1 MILIYLVGHS
11 ARFGL
16 SLPTLGTLYN
26 INERMVD
33 FMTITLKAN
42 NENEMRFFE
51 KGLKEQG
58 FTKTSDCMWAKIYR
72 KDNTEYVI
80 SREY

>member
-1 MILIYLVGHS
+1 MGVLKQI
-11 ARFGL
+11 
-16 SLPTLGTLYN
+16 TKN
-26 INERMVD
+26 IKRKAVD

-51 KGLKEQG
+51 KGLKQQG

>member
-1 MILIYLVGHS
+1 MSVGQVNKTYYKTHKRK
-11 ARFGL
+11 A
-16 SLPTLGTLYN
+16 
-26 INERMVD
+26 VD

-42 NENEMRFFE
+42 NESEMRFFE

-58 FTKTSDCMWAKIYR
+58 FTKTSDCMWSKIYR

>member
-1 MILIYLVGHS
+1 MI
-11 ARFGL
+11 
-16 SLPTLGTLYN
+16 
-26 INERMVD
+26 
-33 FMTITLKAN
+33 ITLKAN

-51 KGLKEQG
+51 KGLKQQG

>member
-1 MILIYLVGHS
+1 
-11 ARFGL
+11 
-16 SLPTLGTLYN
+16 
-26 INERMVD
+26 
-33 FMTITLKAN
+33 MTITLKAN
-42 NENEMRFFE
+42 NENEIRFFE

>member
-1 MILIYLVGHS
+1 
-11 ARFGL
+11 
-16 SLPTLGTLYN
+16 
-26 INERMVD
+26 
-33 FMTITLKAN
+33 MTITLKAN

-58 FTKTSDCMWAKIYR
+58 FTKANDCMWAKIYR